1 MNRQP
6 FPSFSVGPQ
15 RPARMATY
23 HRNDA
28 PTARLSFMAGVVFGA
43 WGTALIVTILEA
55 VL

>member
-15 RPARMATY
+15 RPAKMATY
-23 HRNDA
+23 HRA
-28 PTARLSFMAGVVFGA
+28 PMPPLFSLHGFVLGLVAGMVLNLV
-43 WGTALIVTILEA
+43 LRA